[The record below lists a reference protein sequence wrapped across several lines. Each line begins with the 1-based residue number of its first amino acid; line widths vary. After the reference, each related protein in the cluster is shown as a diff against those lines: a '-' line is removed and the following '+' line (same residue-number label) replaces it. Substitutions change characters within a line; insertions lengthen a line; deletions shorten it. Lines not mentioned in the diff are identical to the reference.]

1 MTFFLLFP
9 YSVGMKKKKR
19 TPVWGGGVTQTPCTD
34 TTRLH
39 TSLTGSNSLQLLHL
53 GAVAQLGE
61 HLPCTQGVVG
71 SNPIRSIPHPG
82 STPPEGHDVPPD
94 PAVQPSEPGSNC
106 GHPWQ

>member
-1 MTFFLLFP
+1 MNFSFLP
-9 YSVGMKKKKR
+9 YRVTLKKR
-19 TPVWGGGVTQTPCTD
+19 NRPSGGARGETQTSYTD

-39 TSLTGSNSLQLLHL
+39 TSVTGSNSLQLLHL

-71 SNPIRSIPHPG
+71 SNPIRSIPHSG